1 MIRACDEVVMSSS
14 IDSSQRGNAAGV
26 CVHISV
32 AELLPV
38 LHDSVQGQC
47 GPSEESTSQLVL
59 LLVGVVDIGTL

>member
-38 LHDSVQGQC
+38 LH